1 MSQSRHST
9 KARAL
14 RAHRRLVRAA
24 AMAPRGQ
31 KERRLETLRAWVR
44 AQLRRET
51 SDHR

>member
-24 AMAPRGQ
+24 AMAPHGQ
-31 KERRLETLRAWVR
+31 KQRRMETLRAWVR
-44 AQLRRET
+44 AQLRKET
-51 SDHR
+51 ADVR